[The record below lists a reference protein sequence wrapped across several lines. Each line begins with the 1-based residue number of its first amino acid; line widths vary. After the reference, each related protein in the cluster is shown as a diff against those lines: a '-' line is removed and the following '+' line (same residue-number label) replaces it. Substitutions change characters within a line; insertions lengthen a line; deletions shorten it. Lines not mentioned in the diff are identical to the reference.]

1 MKPARSN
8 NLLNYAGS
16 QKNRTSNGLKILLID
31 NHTDYLHNVQ
41 AALAGHDVQIQVYK
55 PGLKFDD
62 TGKDLIVL
70 SGGGG
75 EGYELKDK
83 RHGKLWHQDEMEFV
97 LACEKPIVGICMGF
111 EVISAAFG
119 SKVSS
124 IGRLVKGFKPVKA
137 TSQGRNSLPQIK
149 LSQFEWHR
157 YSIQD
162 VSAEQFEVLAHS
174 STGIEMIKH
183 RRRPII
189 ATQFHPEVAGGTI
202 DLQNLIAQVA

>member
-1 MKPARSN
+1 M
-8 NLLNYAGS
+8 
-16 QKNRTSNGLKILLID
+16 KILLID

-41 AALAGHDVQIQVYK
+41 TALAGHDVEVQEYK
-55 PGLKFDD
+55 PGLNFNDE
-62 TGKDLIVL
+62 GKDLIVL

-83 RHGKLWHQDEMEFV
+83 RHGKLWYQDEMEFV
-97 LACEKPIVGICMGF
+97 LACDKPIFGICMGF

-119 SKVSS
+119 SKVGH

-137 TSQGRNSLPQIK
+137 SPLGKNSLPQTE

-157 YSIQD
+157 YSVKD
-162 VSAEQFEVLAHS
+162 VPAKYFEVLAHS

-183 RRRPII
+183 RSRPII
-189 ATQFHPEVAGGTI
+189 ATQFHPEVQGGTLR
-202 DLQNLIAQVA
+202 LQQLLAV